1 MKITPYPSTM
11 HAKDSLQIVTDT
23 LQPLASDSLAI
34 LDSATLADSLLH
46 PIVKTVV
53 VLPPRGYVGIPIPSS
68 PVNEHWVFGVITVL
82 FLFLVI
88 SHSRSTNLLSNT
100 LRTFFQVKDRS
111 SIFSKTTISDFR
123 YQFFM
128 MLFSIGVF
136 SLTAYLFY
144 YDGASE
150 FSFVS
155 YLKYVALTSLFFLI
169 KIALLNIVGYV
180 FTDTRN
186 QKLVKEGYFDVMLML
201 GITLFPV
208 MIVHVYAKSPL
219 TTITEIG
226 SQVLLT
232 IAFVLLVIKLFQIF
246 LQELAASFYIL
257 LYLCTLEILPL
268 IALFLAYRSL

>member
-1 MKITPYPSTM
+1 
-11 HAKDSLQIVTDT
+11 
-23 LQPLASDSLAI
+23 
-34 LDSATLADSLLH
+34 
-46 PIVKTVV
+46 
-53 VLPPRGYVGIPIPSS
+53 
-68 PVNEHWVFGVITVL
+68 
-82 FLFLVI
+82 
-88 SHSRSTNLLSNT
+88 
-100 LRTFFQVKDRS
+100 
-111 SIFSKTTISDFR
+111 
-123 YQFFM
+123 M